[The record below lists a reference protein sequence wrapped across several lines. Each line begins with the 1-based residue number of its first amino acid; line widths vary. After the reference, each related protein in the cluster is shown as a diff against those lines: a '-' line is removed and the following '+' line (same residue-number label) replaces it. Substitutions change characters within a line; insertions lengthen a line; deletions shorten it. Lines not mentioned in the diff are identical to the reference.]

1 MLADIGPDDALS
13 AIGRVERSGA
23 AGSEARIVVDDPA
36 GIARVGDPVVDAGS
50 SFAPSGAPSSIEPLA
65 ASDPAGTRSD
75 EGVPLSATVSDPI
88 APELGIA
95 GIVLAGLASIAVT
108 LLRRQR
114 SRQRLG
120 DRISAR
126 LDALVGATTG
136 PVPAMMPGMT
146 PVAVQPARRVDPP
159 DLAG

>member
-1 MLADIGPDDALS
+1 
-13 AIGRVERSGA
+13 
-23 AGSEARIVVDDPA
+23 
-36 GIARVGDPVVDAGS
+36 
-50 SFAPSGAPSSIEPLA
+50 
-65 ASDPAGTRSD
+65 
-75 EGVPLSATVSDPI
+75 VPLSATVADPI

-114 SRQRLG
+114 SRQRFG

-136 PVPAMMPGMT
+136 PVPAMTPGMT

-159 DLAG
+159 DLVGS